1 VALEHL
7 TTGSKFDALT
17 TVEKWSNH
25 FNEQDDRCYL
35 RVDFLRDFSKAK
47 AIGFPIVSYQ
57 LFDVLEFKQMATC
70 TDWRGKGADDYCQ
83 IKGEAVPCHV
93 CATEIEKRMSQ

>member
-1 VALEHL
+1 M
-7 TTGSKFDALT
+7 T

-25 FNEQDDRCYL
+25 FNDHDNRCYL

-47 AIGFPIVSYQ
+47 AMGLPIVSYQ
-57 LFDVLEFKQMATC
+57 LFDVLEFKEVATC
-70 TDWRGKGADDYCQ
+70 TDWRGEGAANYCE
-83 IKGEAVPCHV
+83 IKSDRVPCPV